1 MINYLYRKNVVNI
14 KVKIPKN
21 KLIYYS
27 LWWSD
32 KFNGND
38 IIHIAVMFSS
48 KFVLYTCMNHI
59 NYYDKFQ

>member
-14 KVKIPKN
+14 KVKILKN

-27 LWWSD
+27 FWWSD

-38 IIHIAVMFSS
+38 SFI
-48 KFVLYTCMNHI
+48 L
-59 NYYDKFQ
+59 Q